1 LETLRHIREQ
11 AGLSQPELSEISGVA
26 QGTISDIELGKR
38 KPRGR
43 TLRKLAQ
50 ALGVQVTDLLG
61 ENESLKAQAPLPDF
75 EVERRGATDVAMDA
89 ARRQAEQDRQAAAR
103 AFESERP
110 QPYFMRHENEAVMR
124 LLEYPSDELAG
135 ALVEIARRVVELEDL
150 LKRSIEAATI
160 PGGNARK
167 ERDRIAAYEAFMRE
181 FLPKGSNTKASVND

>member
-1 LETLRHIREQ
+1 LEILRHIREQ
-11 AGLSQPELSEISGVA
+11 VGLSQPELSEISGVA

-75 EVERRGATDVAMDA
+75 EVERREATDVAMDA

-103 AFESERP
+103 ALESERP
-110 QPYFMRHENEAVMR
+110 QTYFMRYENEAVVR
-124 LLEYPSDELAG
+124 LLEFPSDELSG
-135 ALVEIARRVVELEDL
+135 ALVEMARRVVELEDL
-150 LKRSIEAATI
+150 LKHSVEAGAI
-160 PGGNARK
+160 PGGNAAK
-167 ERDRIAAYEAFMRE
+167 VRDQIAAYEAFMRE
-181 FLPKGSNTKASVND
+181 FLPQSSNTKASVND